1 MKVGVKMSESKSKP
15 DEMTELRQEMEKG
28 FRLIKNQL
36 KEVNR
41 RLNALEEHLGNK
53 ISPPGKKVSPAIEE
67 TMIAIEKLT
76 GLDNWAS
83 VREISKETR
92 RSLPTEATYIKY
104 LYENGIVVRRPS
116 YSHSKSGRR
125 VRTLVYRLKK

>member
-1 MKVGVKMSESKSKP
+1 MSELKSKL

-28 FRLIKNQL
+28 FRSIKNQL
-36 KEVNR
+36 KEVDR
-41 RLNALEEHLGNK
+41 RLNGLEEQLGNK

-76 GLDNWAS
+76 GLDSWAS
-83 VREISKETR
+83 VREISKETK
-92 RSLPTEATYIKY
+92 RSLPTEATYMKY
-104 LYENGIVVRRPS
+104 LYENGIAVRRPS
-116 YSHSKSGRR
+116 YSHSTDGRR